1 MRLRDAKRRGDGI
14 WSAMMLNRT
23 ISIVG
28 AASGRGARERGCEAG
43 PEALRRSDLAT
54 RLWRGGLDPI
64 WEATIA
70 AEPIEDDI
78 AAVRN
83 LCAPLSQRVRTIIER
98 GAFPLVLGGDHSCA
112 IGTWSGL
119 AAALRPRGTLGL
131 IWIDAHMDAHTPT
144 TTPSGALHGMPLACL
159 LGHGEPSLVALMD
172 GHPLAP
178 EHVCVVGVRSFEPG
192 EAELLTRLGV
202 RVFPMDEIDQRGL
215 GEVMAEARAIVSKG
229 TAGFGVTID
238 LDVIDPA
245 EAPGVGSPVPW
256 GLECAALAH
265 ALAAVSSDPQLVAAE
280 IAEYN
285 PSADNEGRTATVTAE
300 LAIALLGA
308 GKVREDRRGVHELEW
323 RYGAHNYDPLPVT
336 LARGEGVHLWD
347 EHGRR
352 YLDMMSAYSAVSH
365 GHCHPRLTRVLA
377 QQAGTLNVTSRAYR
391 NDRLPVLF
399 ERLCEVTGQEAVLP
413 ANTGLEAV
421 EVALKAARKW
431 GNKVKG
437 IPQDEVEIIACE
449 GNFHGRSIAIVAMSS
464 EAQYRDGFG
473 PFPPGFKRIPFGDTQ
488 ALEHA
493 ITPNTAAFLVEPIQG
508 EGGIIVPPA
517 GYLARCAEICRNH
530 DVLLIC
536 DEVQTGLGRTGRM
549 LASEHEGV
557 RPDGLILGK
566 ALGGGLLPVSAF
578 LARRDVMDV
587 FRPGDHGSTFG
598 GNALAAAVALAAIDV
613 LLEDR
618 LPERAAELG
627 DYFMRQLRTL
637 ESPLI
642 REVRGKGLLIGVEFE
657 AGPVS
662 ARLVCE
668 KLLERGILTKDTHH
682 TVVRFAPPLII
693 TRAHIDET
701 VAALRHVLAELGGS
715 DSVDGPG
722 ELQELTFA

>member
-1 MRLRDAKRRGDGI
+1 
-14 WSAMMLNRT
+14 MLNRNVC
-23 ISIVG
+23 IVG
-28 AASGRGARERGCEAG
+28 AASGRGAKEQGCEAG

-54 RLWRGGLDPI
+54 RLWRSGLDPI
-64 WEATIA
+64 WEATIPAEA
-70 AEPIEDDI
+70 ADDDT

-83 LCAPLSQRVRTIIER
+83 LCAPLSQRVRNIAER

-119 AAALRPRGTLGL
+119 AAALRSRGSLGL
-131 IWIDAHMDAHTPT
+131 IWIDAHMDAHTPAT
-144 TTPSGALHGMPLACL
+144 SPSGALHGMPLACL
-159 LGHGEPSLVALMD
+159 LGHGEPSLVALLE
-172 GHPLAP
+172 GHALLP
-178 EHVCVVGVRSFEPG
+178 ENVCLVGVRSFEPD
-192 EAELLTRLGV
+192 EAELLKRLGV
-202 RVFPMDEIDQRGL
+202 RVFAMDEIDQRGL
-215 GEVMAEARAIVSKG
+215 GEVMAEAHDIATRG
-229 TAGFGVTID
+229 TAGFGVSID

-245 EAPGVGSPVPW
+245 EAPGVGTPVPW

-265 ALAAVSSDPQLVAAE
+265 ALAAVSSDPRLLAAE

-285 PSADNEGRTATVTAE
+285 PSADQDNHTA
-300 LAIALLGA
+300 LAAASLAGALLGA
-308 GKVREDRRGVHELEW
+308 GKVREDRRGGQELEW
-323 RYGAHNYDPLPVT
+323 RHGAHNYDPLDVT
-336 LARGEGVHLWD
+336 LVRGEGVYLWD

-391 NDRLPVLF
+391 NDRLPLLF
-399 ERLCEVTGQEAVLP
+399 ERLCEITGQEAVLP

-431 GNKVKG
+431 GAKVKG
-437 IPQDEVEIIACE
+437 VPQDEVEIIACE

-473 PFPPGFKRIPFGDTQ
+473 PFPAGFKRVPFGAAE
-488 ALEHA
+488 ALERA
-493 ITPNTAAFLVEPIQG
+493 ITPNTVAFLVEPIQG

-517 GYLARCAEICRNH
+517 GYLARCAEICRRN

-587 FRPGDHGSTFG
+587 FHPGDHGSTFA

-613 LLEDR
+613 LLEER

-627 DYFMRQLRTL
+627 EYFLRQLRTL
-637 ESPLI
+637 KSPLI
-642 REVRGKGLLIGVEFE
+642 REVRGRGLLIGIELE
-657 AGPVS
+657 PGPAN

-668 KLLERGILTKDTHH
+668 KLLERGVLTKDTHH
-682 TVVRFAPPLII
+682 TVVRLAPPLVIS
-693 TRAHIDET
+693 RAQIDE
-701 VAALRHVLAELGGS
+701 ALLAIRDVLRELGGEE
-715 DSVDGPG
+715 DGTDGAPQ
-722 ELQELTFA
+722 LQELTFA

>member
-1 MRLRDAKRRGDGI
+1 
-14 WSAMMLNRT
+14 MLKRT
-23 ISIVG
+23 ICIVG
-28 AASGRGARERGCEAG
+28 AASGRGARDHGCEAG
-43 PEALRRSDLAT
+43 PEALRRSVLST
-54 RLWRGGLDPI
+54 RLWRGGVDPV
-64 WEATIA
+64 WDATLTPEA
-70 AEPIEDDI
+70 ESDD
-78 AAVRN
+78 AQAVRG
-83 LCAPLSQRVRTIIER
+83 LCERLSRRVRGITER

-112 IGTWSGL
+112 IGTWSGV
-119 AAALRPRGTLGL
+119 AAAVRKRGPLGL
-131 IWIDAHMDAHTPT
+131 IWIDAHMDAHTPASS
-144 TTPSGALHGMPLACL
+144 PSGALHGMPLACL

-172 GHPLAP
+172 GHALAP
-178 EHVCVVGVRSFEPG
+178 EHVCLIGVHSFEPA
-192 EAELLTRLGV
+192 ETELLSRLGV
-202 RVFPMDEIDQRGL
+202 RVFSMDDIDQRGL
-215 GEVMAEARAIVSKG
+215 ADVMAEAHTIATQG

-265 ALAAVSSDPQLVAAE
+265 ALAAVSSDPRLVGAE

-285 PSADNEGRTATVTAE
+285 PSADKDGHTAGVAAE
-300 LAIALLGA
+300 LATALLGA
-308 GKVREDRRGVHELEW
+308 GKVREDRRGLQELEW

-336 LARGEGVHLWD
+336 LVRGEGVYLWD
-347 EHGRR
+347 DRGRR

-391 NDRLPVLF
+391 NDRLPLLF

-431 GNKVKG
+431 GAKVKG
-437 IPQDEVEIIACE
+437 VPQDEIEIIACE
-449 GNFHGRSIAIVAMSS
+449 GNFHGRSIAIIAMSS

-473 PFPPGFKRIPFGDTQ
+473 PFPPGFKRIPFGDAE

-493 ITPNTAAFLVEPIQG
+493 ITPATVAFLVEPIQG

-517 GYLARCAEICRNH
+517 GYLARCAEICRRHN
-530 DVLLIC
+530 VLLIC

-566 ALGGGLLPVSAF
+566 ALGGGLLPISAF

-587 FRPGDHGSTFG
+587 FQPGDHGSTFG

-613 LLEDR
+613 LLEER

-627 DYFMRQLRTL
+627 DYFMRQLRTID
-637 ESPLI
+637 SPLI
-642 REVRGKGLLIGVEFE
+642 REVRGKGLLIGVELE
-657 AGPVS
+657 PGPVS

-668 KLLERGILTKDTHH
+668 KLLERGVLTKDTHH
-682 TVVRFAPPLII
+682 TVVRFAPPLIVS
-693 TRAHIDET
+693 RAQIEET
-701 VAALRHVLAELGGS
+701 VAAVRDVLLELGGGLPS
-715 DSVDGPG
+715 ADGTAP
-722 ELQELTFA
+722 LQELTFA

>member
-1 MRLRDAKRRGDGI
+1 
-14 WSAMMLNRT
+14 MMLNRT
-23 ISIVG
+23 VSIVG
-28 AASGRGARERGCEAG
+28 AASGRGAKDHGCEAG
-43 PEALRRSDLAT
+43 PETLRRSDLAT

-64 WEATIA
+64 WEAIIPS
-70 AEPIEDDI
+70 EPDDDDI

-83 LCAPLSQRVRTIIER
+83 LCAPLSQRVRSIVER

-112 IGTWSGL
+112 IGTWSGV
-119 AAALRPRGTLGL
+119 AAALRSRGPIGL
-131 IWIDAHMDAHTPT
+131 IWIDAHMDAHTPS
-144 TTPSGALHGMPLACL
+144 TTPSGALHGMPLATL
-159 LGHGEPSLVALMD
+159 LGHGEASLVALME
-172 GHPLAP
+172 GHALAP
-178 EHVCVVGVRSFEPG
+178 QHVCVIGVRSFEPG
-192 EAELLTRLGV
+192 EAELLSRLGV
-202 RVFPMDEIDQRGL
+202 RVFPADEIDQRGL
-215 GEVMAEARAIVSKG
+215 GEVMAEAHAIATRD

-238 LDVIDPA
+238 LDVVDPA

-265 ALAAVSSDPQLVAAE
+265 ALAAVSSDPKLIAAE

-285 PSADNEGRTATVTAE
+285 PAADTDNRTATVVADLATA
-300 LAIALLGA
+300 LFGA
-308 GKVREDRRGVHELEW
+308 GKVRDDRRGIHELEW

-336 LARGEGVHLWD
+336 LVRGEGVHVWD

-399 ERLCEVTGQEAVLP
+399 ERLCEVTAQEAVLP

-431 GNKVKG
+431 GAKVKG
-437 IPQDEVEIIACE
+437 VPQDEVEIIACD
-449 GNFHGRSIAIVAMSS
+449 GNFHGRSIAIIAMSS
-464 EAQYRDGFG
+464 EPQYRDGFG
-473 PFPPGFKRIPFGDTQ
+473 PYPPGFKRIPFGDAD
-488 ALEHA
+488 ALERA
-493 ITPNTAAFLVEPIQG
+493 ITPNTVAFLVEPIQG

-517 GYLARCAEICRNH
+517 GYLARCAEICRRH

-549 LASEHEGV
+549 LASQHEGV

-566 ALGGGLLPVSAF
+566 ALGGGMLPVSAF

-627 DYFMRQLRTL
+627 EYFIRQLQAI

-642 REVRGKGLLIGVEFE
+642 REVRGLGLLIGVEFE
-657 AGPVS
+657 AGPVT
-662 ARLVCE
+662 ARLICE
-668 KLLERGILTKDTHH
+668 KLLEHGVLSKDTHH
-682 TVVRFAPPLII
+682 TVVRFAPPLIV
-693 TRAHIDET
+693 TRAQIDEAVT
-701 VAALRHVLAELGGS
+701 ALRTVLQELCGEEESAEAH
-715 DSVDGPG
+715 
-722 ELQELTFA
+722 ELTFA